1 MGALPALCLCFAAI
15 VAGADDGSI
24 LEAGGTAGLVE
35 GENAHIVMKSETVIM
50 TLDEAGYTVDATFEF
65 VNEGE
70 TASLLVGFPRW
81 GRNGLGDGTMAKSF
95 ETWVGGEKVPVRDI
109 PGRLTVLAEMGK
121 PDGAGAEI
129 ITDPE
134 VMEKVTRDYEAFRE
148 MFGPR
153 YYVELRWLAKD
164 VVFEGGKTTTTRV
177 RYKERYM
184 EDMCGLRTAHYLYG
198 TGRSWKGSIRRAQ
211 FIVRLAPGL
220 CLESHPACEEITVY
234 QPADSQ
240 PVAERLGEN
249 EFRYTLQNVEPGEN
263 DAFFVGVYPGT
274 EPWSTPWNA
283 CDSFSTDRADRPV
296 DGELLEVLPLTQ
308 LRLFRNAFFA
318 VHGKRFDDTELRAF
332 FSGVEWYVPRDGFKE
347 DSLTPV
353 QRRNIAKIAEA
364 ERRLERL
371 ISRGN

>member
-1 MGALPALCLCFAAI
+1 
-15 VAGADDGSI
+15 
-24 LEAGGTAGLVE
+24 
-35 GENAHIVMKSETVIM
+35 MKSEVVIM
-50 TLDEAGYTVDATFEF
+50 TLNEAGYTVDATFEF

-81 GRNGLGDGTMAKSF
+81 GRNGLGGDTMAKSF
-95 ETWVGGEKVPVRDI
+95 ETWVDGEKVPVRDI
-109 PGRLTVLAEMGK
+109 PGRLTVLAHGDP
-121 PDGAGAEI
+121 PDVAGTET

-134 VMEKVTRDYEAFRE
+134 VIEKVTRDYEAFRE

-164 VVFEGGKTTTTRV
+164 VVFEGGRTTTTRV

-184 EDMCGLRTAHYLYG
+184 EDMCGRRTAHYLYG

-283 CDSFSTDRADRPV
+283 CDSFNTDRADRPV
-296 DGELLEVLPLTQ
+296 DAELLEVLPLGQ
-308 LRLFRNAFFA
+308 LRLLRNAFFA
-318 VHGKRFDDTELRAF
+318 VHGKRFDDTELQAF
-332 FSGVEWYVPRDGFKE
+332 FGGVEWYVPRDGFKE
-347 DSLTPV
+347 DALSPV
-353 QRRNIAKIAEA
+353 QRKNVAEIAEA